1 MKSDKDML
9 GLALDTLKGLSRPN
23 KKTKAVIESLEAY
36 LNDYIN
42 NARRDLEETA
52 FEAVR
57 DYAKV
62 CISLDDP
69 NNEPFEL
76 CDGPTWRDH
85 EAYIYLLGKH
95 IDKHFYKNLD

>member
-9 GLALDTLKGLSRPN
+9 GLALETLKGLSRPN
-23 KKTKAVIESLEAY
+23 KKTKAFMESLEAY
-36 LNDYIN
+36 LNDDIN
-42 NARRDLEETA
+42 NARRDVEEAA
-52 FEAVR
+52 FEGVR

-76 CDGPTWRDH
+76 YDDPTWRDH
-85 EAYIYLLGKH
+85 EAFIYLLGKH

>member
-9 GLALDTLKGLSRPN
+9 DLALRTLKGLSRPN
-23 KKTKAVIESLEAY
+23 KKIKTIIESLERY
-36 LNDYIN
+36 LNDDIN
-42 NARRDLEETA
+42 NARRDVEDTT

-62 CISLDDP
+62 CVSLDDP
-69 NNEPFEL
+69 NKDLFEL
-76 CDGPTWRDH
+76 YDNPRWRDQ
-85 EAYIYLLGKH
+85 EAYIYHLGKH